1 MAKYPMQFNDQ
12 DVKSGNINVGPDGC
26 LQPSNYRQ
34 VKYTGA
40 MKVNIP
46 LRINS
51 DGTVSPASKGNNI
64 VGVCVKI
71 LSETE
76 CLIAL
81 RGSVVTLAYSGTT
94 EPSLGYNY
102 LVGDGDGGVKLAD
115 SAACYSLVWSKDAE
129 NKTITC
135 TL

>member
-46 LRINS
+46 VRINS
-51 DGTVSPASKGNNI
+51 DGTVAPASKGNNI

-81 RGSVVTLAYSGTT
+81 RGSVVTLPYTGTAA
-94 EPSLGYNY
+94 PSLGYNY
-102 LVGDGDGGVKLAD
+102 LVADGDGGVKLAD
-115 SAACYSLVWSKDAE
+115 SSACNSLVWSKDEE

>member
-64 VGVCVKI
+64 VGVKI

>member
-51 DGTVSPASKGNNI
+51 DGTVFPASKGNNI

>member
-46 LRINS
+46 VRIKAN
-51 DGTVSPASKGNNI
+51 DTVVPASKGNDI
-64 VGVCVKI
+64 IGVCVKI

-81 RGSVVTLAYSGTT
+81 RGSIVTLPYTGTT
-94 EPSLGYNY
+94 APSLGYNY
-102 LVGDGDGGVKLAD
+102 LVADGDVGVKLAD
-115 SAACYSLVWSKDAE
+115 TAACHSLVWSKDEE

>member
-46 LRINS
+46 VRINS
-51 DGTVSPASKGNNI
+51 DGTVAPASKGNNI

-129 NKTITC
+129 SKTITC

>member
-46 LRINS
+46 VRINS

-129 NKTITC
+129 NKTIIC

>member
-46 LRINS
+46 VRINAN
-51 DGTVSPASKGNNI
+51 DTVTPASNGNDI
-64 VGVCVKI
+64 IGVCVKI

-129 NKTITC
+129 SKTITC